1 MSEKKFQVTAM
12 GAALVDIYAQVSDE
26 QLAKLGSQKGAMAL
40 VDAAQAEHLGAQV
53 NVESQASGG
62 SAANTIAGI
71 AGLGLHTA
79 FIGKVADDD
88 LGRFFT
94 QEMNGANI
102 HFAQSPLIGG
112 DPTGRCLVLI
122 TPDAERTM
130 HTLIGAAAATSPDDL
145 DENILAETACFFSE
159 GYVFDSPSATQAFM
173 AGAEIVKQAGGKV
186 AFSLS
191 DPFCVERH
199 LTQFKTLLGEKVD
212 LMLGNQSEAEA
223 LFGTQD
229 MAQIIETIQA
239 QGFDAV
245 ITRSEKGAVIVQ
257 NGDIIEVPAEPVA
270 ELVDLT
276 GAGDQFA
283 AGYLSALAQGKP
295 AAACG
300 KMGAIAAAE
309 VITHIGPRPLTDISE
324 KIKAANL

>member
-1 MSEKKFQVTAM
+1 
-12 GAALVDIYAQVSDE
+12 
-26 QLAKLGSQKGAMAL
+26 
-40 VDAAQAEHLGAQV
+40 
-53 NVESQASGG
+53 
-62 SAANTIAGI
+62 
-71 AGLGLHTA
+71 
-79 FIGKVADDD
+79 
-88 LGRFFT
+88 
-94 QEMNGANI
+94 MNDANI

-199 LTQFKTLLGEKVD
+199 LTQFKTLLGEKAD

-239 QGFDAV
+239 QSFDAV

-283 AGYLSALAQGKP
+283 AGFLSALAQGK
-295 AAACG
+295 ASGC
-300 KMGAIAAAE
+300 
-309 VITHIGPRPLTDISE
+309 LW
-324 KIKAANL
+324 